1 MEENMDQAGTLRT
14 IVNQQE
20 KNEGPIKQVKV
31 IAVTSGKGGVGKT
44 NIVANLAYTLSA
56 VNRKRVMVLDADLGL
71 GNLDIL
77 LGLAPEYNL
86 ADVIEGRKNVREIVL
101 EGPGGIKI
109 LPAGSG
115 IQTITELGR
124 ADKANLLTQI
134 DELEEE
140 IDFLLIDTAAG
151 ISSNV
156 MFFNVAAQEILVVAS
171 PEPTSITDAYALMKV
186 MSQEYAENHFKLLI
200 NSVKNEA
207 EAKGVYKK
215 LCTVADRFL
224 NISIDYFGFVV
235 TDPVVTRSVR
245 QQKAIAEL
253 FPGSPA
259 SLCFRSMANSLLESS
274 DSDGVTGNIQFF
286 WKRIFQIG

>member
-1 MEENMDQAGTLRT
+1 MDQAGTLRT

>member
-1 MEENMDQAGTLRT
+1 MDQAGTLRT
-14 IVNQQE
+14 IRKQ
-20 KNEGPIKQVKV
+20 KNRHEGARKPVKV
-31 IAVTSGKGGVGKT
+31 ISVTSGKGGVGKT
-44 NIVANLAYTLSA
+44 NVVANLAYTLS
-56 VNRKRVMVLDADLGL
+56 VLNRKKVMVLDADLGL

-86 ADVIEGRKNVREIVL
+86 ADVLEGRKNIREIVL

-115 IQTITELGR
+115 IQAITELGR
-124 ADKANLLTQI
+124 ADKANLLTQM
-134 DELEEE
+134 DALEEE
-140 IDFLLIDTAAG
+140 IDFLIIDTAAG

-156 MFFNVAAQEILVVAS
+156 MFFNVAAQQILVVAS

-186 MSQEYAENHFKLLI
+186 LSQEYAENHFKLLV

-207 EAKGVYKK
+207 EAKAVYKK

-235 TDPVVTRSVR
+235 VDPVVTRAVR
-245 QQKAIAEL
+245 QQKAITES

-259 SLCFRSMANSLLESS
+259 SLCFRRMASRLSDSS
-274 DSDGVTGNIQFF
+274 DPVTAGGNIQFF
-286 WKRIFQIG
+286 WKRIFQMV

>member
-1 MEENMDQAGTLRT
+1 MDQAGTLRT
-14 IVNQQE
+14 IVKQQDRYD
-20 KNEGPIKQVKV
+20 GPIRQVKV

-56 VNRKRVMVLDADLGL
+56 VNRKRVLVLDADLGL

-86 ADVIEGRKNVREIVL
+86 ADVIEGRKNIREILL

-186 MSQEYAENHFKLLI
+186 MSQDYAENHFKLLV

-207 EAKGVYKK
+207 EAKAVYKK

-235 TDPVVTRSVR
+235 ADPVVTRSVR
-245 QQKAIAEL
+245 QQKAIADL

-259 SLCFRSMANSLLESS
+259 SLCFRSMANRLLESS
-274 DSDGVTGNIQFF
+274 DPAGVTGNVQFF